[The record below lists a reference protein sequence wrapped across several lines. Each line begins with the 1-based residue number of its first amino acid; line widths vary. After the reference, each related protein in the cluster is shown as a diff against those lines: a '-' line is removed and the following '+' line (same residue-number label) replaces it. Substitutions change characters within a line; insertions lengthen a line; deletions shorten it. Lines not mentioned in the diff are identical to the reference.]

1 MAAFYT
7 EADYENSVI
16 ELFRGMGYRHI
27 YDPDLERDVYSPLY
41 EGELEAALHRLN
53 PSMPEAAIADALY
66 RLKHFENAELVQQ
79 NALFTDYIQHGI
91 TRLMN
96 QGGRHRISLP
106 EMNARVNAL
115 LAQSIKASGV
125 INLFSDIDGDFSLFD
140 PKFLDEVAR
149 MKEKNIAVE
158 LLKRLISEQVSVY
171 RRENVVKS
179 EKFSELLRQAMNRYL
194 GGMLTN
200 EQVTE
205 ALRRSRTIDWQRRES
220 ARAGMR
226 MMIKRLLK
234 KHRYPPEGEDE
245 ALQTVMTQCELW
257 ADHADMEARQTGD
270 ADMRS
275 GKRMG
280 REDVSTGQPTDDEAM
295 RDRQQTDSE
304 DVSDGR
310 YLPPRRISASRSHA
324 FSLESGISLVVV
336 AVVDALYIDL
346 TAGYLV
352 GQCRLQKHLDLN
364 ISDGAALH
372 REEVVLLIDLAPV
385 NNHADLAFQHMIKP
399 DAGTATIALSERMG
413 DIHLHIFFDDFIK
426 ISLRHR
432 VNAGQCRIKIHQ
444 GSKSKTALCKLD
456 RAQLPREVVDILE
469 EIPVNR
475 LQSGKSTGR
484 E

>member
-27 YDPDLERDVYSPLY
+27 YAPDLERDVYSPLY

-194 GGMLTN
+194 GGMLTKPQAIKDFYDN
-200 EQVTE
+200 DELVAITKELTE

-275 GKRMG
+275 GKQTG
-280 REDVSTGQPTDDEAM
+280 REDVSTGQPADDEAM

-304 DVSDGR
+304 DVSNRQQEARVYTYEPRPDVSRVAQDGHP
-310 YLPPRRISASRSHA
+310 LDKWNVGSH
-324 FSLESGISLVVV
+324 
-336 AVVDALYIDL
+336 
-346 TAGYLV
+346 
-352 GQCRLQKHLDLN
+352 
-364 ISDGAALH
+364 
-372 REEVVLLIDLAPV
+372 
-385 NNHADLAFQHMIKP
+385 
-399 DAGTATIALSERMG
+399 
-413 DIHLHIFFDDFIK
+413 
-426 ISLRHR
+426 LR
-432 VNAGQCRIKIHQ
+432 
-444 GSKSKTALCKLD
+444 
-456 RAQLPREVVDILE
+456 
-469 EIPVNR
+469 
-475 LQSGKSTGR
+475 
-484 E
+484 